1 MKLSDTQLVVLAAA
15 AQREDGNLLPLPAS
29 LSGGL
34 RARNAARVVEALK
47 RRGLIAETVT
57 KSWAKADPAC
67 NAFWRNDED
76 GRATLLHIT
85 PAGLA
90 AIGVA
95 PDPEPDAPPKT
106 SAAPDAA
113 APTATGCLH
122 CNGAPR
128 HLHQAGTELEHTT
141 RCHVCDPEPE
151 HGTPADASTPP
162 AAAPPRRV
170 RQGTKQAALIAML
183 EAPEGASVAEI
194 SAALGWQPHTVRAA
208 LSHALPRRLGLA
220 VSSQKEEGRGR
231 VYRLAAAG

>member
-15 AQREDGNLLPLPAS
+15 AQRADGNLLPLPAS

-57 KSWAKADPAC
+57 KSSAKADPAC

-85 PAGLA
+85 PEGLA
-90 AIGVA
+90 AIGIA
-95 PDPEPDAPPKT
+95 PDPEPDAPPEAGT
-106 SAAPDAA
+106 PADAAPVVPQCQHGD
-113 APTATGCLH
+113 
-122 CNGAPR
+122 GAGR
-128 HLHQAGTELEHTT
+128 HLHLAGTELEHTT

-162 AAAPPRRV
+162 AAAPPRRM

-220 VSSQKEEGRGR
+220 VSSQKEESRGR

>member
-1 MKLSDTQLVVLAAA
+1 MKLSDAQLVVLSAA
-15 AQREDGNLLPLPAS
+15 AQREDGNVLPLPAS

-57 KSWAKADPAC
+57 KSWAKADPVC
-67 NAFWRNDED
+67 NSFWRNDED

-90 AIGVA
+90 AIGLA
-95 PDPEPDAPPKT
+95 PEPEADGPQET

-113 APTATGCLH
+113 APMASGCPHCHGAGRTLH
-122 CNGAPR
+122 
-128 HLHQAGTELEHTT
+128 LAGSELEHTR
-141 RCHVCDPEPE
+141 RCPVCDPEPE
-151 HGTPADASTPP
+151 AATVDAPP

>member
-95 PDPEPDAPPKT
+95 PEPEPDGPQET

-113 APTATGCLH
+113 APTATGCPH
-122 CNGAPR
+122 CDGAGR
-128 HLHQAGTELEHTT
+128 HRHQAGTELEHTT

-151 HGTPADASTPP
+151 TATVNAPP